1 MKRREFIAGTAALLV
16 SARHSHAQGKRRRL
30 GFLTVG
36 DGSGKALND
45 GLRWRGV
52 VEFIRRLISRVFSL
66 ALLSFLGTVGVFSS
80 ARALTQDEIVAK
92 LEAAGYSQIREM
104 PAGKIKSFKAVKN
117 GRETSIMID
126 STGHIKELQQ

>member
-1 MKRREFIAGTAALLV
+1 MKRREFIAGIAALLV
-16 SARHSHAQGKRRRL
+16 SARHSRAQGKRRRL